1 MFPSPLANSLIVWN
15 NPTKQVT
22 TEVTLFYKEYWNSWI
37 YDSWD
42 FRQISSTCILF
53 YLPIFSLS
61 SYTDVTSCQYALDF
75 FFSPWI
81 LLHSSQ
87 RTDYKIKGSCVLKL
101 PTSLCKN
108 ITSALR
114 LSCRRGLPGETTW
127 LWQVSIDFHDLKTSL
142 IRESY
147 DEF

>member
-75 FFSPWI
+75 FFLPEFCFIVAKEQTIRLKEVVSSSFPLHCAKISHQPWGC
-81 LLHSSQ
+81 LA
-87 RTDYKIKGSCVLKL
+87 GEA
-101 PTSLCKN
+101 SLERQPDCDRL
-108 ITSALR
+108 ALIFM
-114 LSCRRGLPGETTW
+114 T
-127 LWQVSIDFHDLKTSL
+127 
-142 IRESY
+142 
-147 DEF
+147 